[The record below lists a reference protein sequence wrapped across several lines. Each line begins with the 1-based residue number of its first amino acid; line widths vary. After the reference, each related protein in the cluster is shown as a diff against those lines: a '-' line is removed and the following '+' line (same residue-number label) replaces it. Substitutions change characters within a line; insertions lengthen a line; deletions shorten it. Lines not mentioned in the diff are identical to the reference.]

1 MDLLRTVIHF
11 SVFHAFPCIFHHFPR
26 DFYLPSFCFRTLD
39 LDVLRPSLPTWL
51 ELPGTGRRMTIFW
64 RTKWAKS
71 IYVWKRIY
79 KICMYIYYIHDLM
92 IIENESCIFDI
103 LWHLATRALTCV
115 CRWDKQRQTTFHRWT
130 VSKTFWN
137 MWSLKTHPT
146 GSFRVSGFVSVWL
159 PFTSCNSNLLKS
171 YQDILRT

>member
-1 MDLLRTVIHF
+1 MH
-11 SVFHAFPCIFHHFPR
+11 FHAFPWIFHHFPR
-26 DFYLPSFCFRTLD
+26 VFYLPSFCFRTLD
-39 LDVLRPSLPTWL
+39 LDLLRPSLPTWL
-51 ELPGTGRRMTIFW
+51 ELPGTGRRMTFFGEKNEKSLSMYEKVW
-64 RTKWAKS
+64 KS
-71 IYVWKRIY
+71 IYIY
-79 KICMYIYYIHDLM
+79 IRYVYIYIHDLI

-115 CRWDKQRQTTFHRWT
+115 CGWDKHRQTTFHRWT

-171 YQDILRT
+171 Y